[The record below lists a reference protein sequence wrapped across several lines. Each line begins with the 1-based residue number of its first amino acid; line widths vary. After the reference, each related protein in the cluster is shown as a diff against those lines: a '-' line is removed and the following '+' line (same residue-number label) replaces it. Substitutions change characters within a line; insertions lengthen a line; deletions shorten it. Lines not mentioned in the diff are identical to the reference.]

1 MIRKAPENMMI
12 LKRGAM
18 MIGDIQVIL
27 LIAMMIGTERDL
39 LAGKIKERGETIKS
53 LINMKGEEEAEV
65 EAMKEDK
72 KENIDRKIII
82 VQVIGTKTEENI
94 SKEIL
99 VIANMMK
106 EDIGSEMI
114 SMIVIIRIEKTIEE
128 TMENMTNMIKIE
140 EEITIIQVNTKSQKI
155 YKDTQNKQ
163 VGIRKKVID
172 IKKNLKDM

>member
-1 MIRKAPENMMI
+1 
-12 LKRGAM
+12 
-18 MIGDIQVIL
+18 
-27 LIAMMIGTERDL
+27 
-39 LAGKIKERGETIKS
+39 
-53 LINMKGEEEAEV
+53 MKGEEEVEV
-65 EAMKEDK
+65 EAMREDK

-155 YKDTQNKQ
+155 YKDTLNKQ
-163 VGIRKKVID
+163 VGIRKKAID

>member
-18 MIGDIQVIL
+18 TIGDIQVIL

-53 LINMKGEEEAEV
+53 LINMKGEEEVEV
-65 EAMKEDK
+65 EAMREDK

-163 VGIRKKVID
+163 VGIRKKAID